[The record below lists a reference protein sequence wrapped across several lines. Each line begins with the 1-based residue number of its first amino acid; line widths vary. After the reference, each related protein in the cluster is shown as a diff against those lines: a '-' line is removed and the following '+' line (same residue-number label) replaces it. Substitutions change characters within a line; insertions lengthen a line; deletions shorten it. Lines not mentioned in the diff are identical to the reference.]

1 MDVSFRGSLELT
13 RVADLKSMPGLKDSF
28 DDALRQARIAESAH
42 LDAVL
47 DIRDSQTL
55 RLQAL
60 KLDLS
65 GLIEG
70 HAEAKKF
77 FDLAVVQGD
86 PPRLWIDLITAVVMD
101 PNPRTYRLYQD
112 TQDGRET
119 LFETENRG
127 EMVEKIKTYM
137 AHRLVTRERQMA
149 AQALDPG
156 RPQGFS
162 AAALIL
168 AWLSGLVIGALGLF
182 AASVMLSRVAS

>member
-1 MDVSFRGSLELT
+1 
-13 RVADLKSMPGLKDSF
+13 MPGSNGRF
-28 DDALRQARIAESAH
+28 NEALRQARIAESAH

-60 KLDLS
+60 KLDLV

-70 HAEAKKF
+70 SPEAKKF

-101 PNPRTYRLYQD
+101 PNPRTYRLFQD

-119 LFETENRG
+119 LFETQNRA

-137 AHRLVTRERQMA
+137 AHRLIARERQMA
-149 AQALDPG
+149 VPAAA
-156 RPQGFS
+156 RSERQGFS

-168 AWLSGLVIGALGLF
+168 AWLTGLVIGALGLF
-182 AASVMLSRVAS
+182 AAGILLSRVVS